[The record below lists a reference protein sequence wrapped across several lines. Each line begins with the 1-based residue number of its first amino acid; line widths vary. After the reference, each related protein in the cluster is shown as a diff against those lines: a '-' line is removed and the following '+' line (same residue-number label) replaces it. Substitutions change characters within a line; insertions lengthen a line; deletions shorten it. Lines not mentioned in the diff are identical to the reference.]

1 MDHAPHQWDNGYF
14 RMLLKYEWEFT
25 RSSAGASQWQAIHI
39 QAEDMPVDVEDSF
52 IRVQPMMTDADM
64 ALKMD
69 P

>member
-1 MDHAPHQWDNGYF
+1 
-14 RMLLKYEWEFT
+14 MLLKYEWEFT

-39 QAEDMPVDVEDSF
+39 QAEDMPVDVEDSS

>member
-1 MDHAPHQWDNGYF
+1 MHPTQWDNGYF
-14 RMLLKYEWEFT
+14 RMLLKYEWELT